1 MKNKDLIRA
10 EIKEKINA
18 AITNKDAEAYAQAMT
33 ELAEAIR
40 EDVMEEANGAI
51 DAMQSNIDSNILS
64 SRGVRQLTSDET
76 KYYESVIE
84 AMKSPAPQQALAN
97 IDKGMPMTIIDSVV
111 EDIKQGHELL
121 SVIDFV
127 PTTGL
132 TNFLVNMTGQEMAK
146 WGALSTAIVEEL
158 AGGIRSVDVT
168 QLKLTAF
175 LPVAKDML
183 DLGPAWLDKYVR
195 DILAEASATAIETA
209 IIDGTGKEEP
219 IGMMRSVAE
228 DVEVKGGVYPEKEAI
243 KVTAFDAE
251 QVGRLAAMVAV
262 NETGRARVPQNLILV
277 VNAIE
282 YYSRVLAATSILTPN
297 GEYRSTFPIDCR
309 VIPSVGVPVGK
320 AVFGDAKNYFMG
332 VGAGKNSKIE
342 YSDDARFLEDE
353 RVYITKLYAN
363 GLPKDNTSFVVLDIT
378 DLQPAV
384 YKVENITPETVAD
397 DATLKGLKL
406 GGVKITEAFKPATK
420 TYTAT
425 TTNAKN
431 TITATPAKASAEVV
445 ITANDVVVENGT
457 AVTWKSGSNN
467 VKVDVVDGA
476 AKDSYT
482 LTVTKN

>member
-1 MKNKDLIRA
+1 MKNKDLIRS

-18 AITNKDAEAYAQAMT
+18 AITNKDSEAYAQAMT

-40 EDVMEEANGAI
+40 EDVMEEASVAI
-51 DAMQSNIDSNILS
+51 DAMQSNLDSNILS

-76 KYYESVIE
+76 KYYEAVID

-111 EDIKQGHELL
+111 EDIKQSHELL

-132 TNFLVNMTGQEMAK
+132 TRFLVNMTGQEMAK
-146 WGALSTAIVEEL
+146 WGALSTAIIEEL
-158 AGGIRSVDVT
+158 SGGIRSVDVT

-209 IIDGTGKEEP
+209 IVNGTGKDEP

-228 DVEVKGGVYPEKEAI
+228 DVEVKGGVYPEKAAI

-251 QVGRLAAMVAV
+251 QVGRLTAMVAV
-262 NETGRARVPQNLILV
+262 NETGRARVPQNLILI

-282 YYSRVLAATSILTPN
+282 YYSRVLAATRILTPS
-297 GEYRSTFPIDCR
+297 GEYASTFPIDCR

-384 YKVENITPETVAD
+384 YKVENITPETIAD

-406 GGVKITEAFKPATK
+406 GGIKITEEFKPATK

-425 TTNAKN
+425 TKNVKN

-445 ITANDVVVENGT
+445 ITANGVVVENGT
-457 AVTWKSGSNN
+457 AITWKSGSNT

>member
-10 EIKEKINA
+10 EIKEKINS
-18 AITNKDAEAYAQAMT
+18 AITNKDSEAYALAMT
-33 ELAEAIR
+33 ELADTIK
-40 EDVMEEANGAI
+40 EDVMEEAKGEML
-51 DAMQSNIDSNILS
+51 AMQSKIDSNVLA
-64 SRGVRQLTSDET
+64 SRGVRQLTSEENR
-76 KYYESVIE
+76 YYEAVID
-84 AMKSPAPQQALAN
+84 AMKSPSPQQALAN

-111 EDIKQGHELL
+111 EDIKQNHELL

-132 TNFLVNMTGQEMAK
+132 TKFLVNMTGQEMAK
-146 WGALSTAIVEEL
+146 WGALSTAIIEEL
-158 AGGIRSVDVT
+158 AGGLRSVDVT

-195 DILAEASATAIETA
+195 DILAEASATAIEAA
-209 IIDGTGKEEP
+209 IINGTGKEEP

-251 QVGRLAAMVAV
+251 QVGRLTAMVAV
-262 NETGRARVPQNLILV
+262 NEAGRARVPQNLILV

-282 YYSRVLAATSILTPN
+282 YYSRVLAATRILTPS
-297 GEYRSTFPIDCR
+297 GEYASTFPIDCK

-384 YKVENITPETVAD
+384 YKVENMTPEKIAD
-397 DATLKGLKL
+397 DATLKGLKISNVKL
-406 GGVKITEAFKPATK
+406 GENFVPGTI

-425 TTNAKN
+425 TKNAKN

-445 ITANDVVVENGT
+445 IKANDAVVENGT
-457 AVTWKSGSNN
+457 AVTWKSGSNT
-467 VKVDVVDGA
+467 VTVDVTDGSA
-476 AKDSYT
+476 TKKYT